1 VTARE
6 EIAQLSPD
14 TVLIEEE
21 ESVCAEIMP
30 LLEAG
35 ASDLKVIR
43 LSLMENQLSLYR
55 REQHTVTRA
64 EDLLQLIR
72 GE

>member
-1 VTARE
+1 
-6 EIAQLSPD
+6 
-14 TVLIEEE
+14 
-21 ESVCAEIMP
+21 MP

-43 LSLMENQLSLYR
+43 LSLMANQLSLYR
-55 REQHTVTRA
+55 REQHTVIRA